1 MKGGQFQNLLKIQ
14 NQNKPKRNNMA
25 KQTKTFIAKPSDK
38 STAVPGNTTRT
49 EKFGRTIVKPVSV
62 KKGKDQ

>member
-1 MKGGQFQNLLKIQ
+1 MKGELFLNLLKLP
-14 NQNKPKRNNMA
+14 NQKNQKRNNMA